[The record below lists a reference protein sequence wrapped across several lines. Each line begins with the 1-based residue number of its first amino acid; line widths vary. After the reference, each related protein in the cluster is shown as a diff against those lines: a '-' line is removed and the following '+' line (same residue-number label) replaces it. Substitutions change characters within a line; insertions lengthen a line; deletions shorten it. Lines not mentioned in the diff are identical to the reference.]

1 MNQFCPAL
9 TARFET
15 LKDVRRLA
23 RPGDWMLSFDI
34 EDGYHCI
41 GIAEASQKYMTF
53 SIQGKLYCASAL
65 PFGWSGSVAVF
76 CKTMAV
82 LTKALRAPD
91 LASR

>member
-1 MNQFCPAL
+1 MNEFCPAM
-9 TARFET
+9 TCKFET

-34 EDGYHCI
+34 EDGYHCL
-41 GIAEASQKYMTF
+41 GIHTESMPYMTF
-53 SIQGKLYCASAL
+53 SIQGRLYSASAL

-91 LASR
+91 LASK